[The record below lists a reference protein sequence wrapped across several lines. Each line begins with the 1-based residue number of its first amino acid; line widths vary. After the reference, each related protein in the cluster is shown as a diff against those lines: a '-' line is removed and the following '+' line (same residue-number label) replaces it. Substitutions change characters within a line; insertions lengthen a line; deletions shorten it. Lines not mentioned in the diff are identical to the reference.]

1 METIV
6 RIKILSD
13 TLSPE
18 EISRRLRREPDR
30 SWNKG
35 TADPKV
41 SRNMSKFNAWILNSG
56 LPKDVPIE
64 NQVAALLEK
73 VQPVA
78 REILEIS
85 ATETVDFSCVVYSDA
100 EPPIYFDNK
109 TLSAITSLGANL
121 DVDLYLQTQTHES
134 SSG

>member
-6 RIKILSD
+6 RIKILSNE
-13 TLSPE
+13 LSPE
-18 EISRRLRREPDR
+18 EISRKLRQQPDR

-56 LPKDVPIE
+56 LPKDARIE
-64 NQVAALLEK
+64 DQVAALLEK
-73 VQPVA
+73 VRPVGK
-78 REILEIS
+78 EILEIS
-85 ATETVDFSCVVYSDA
+85 ANETVDFSCVVYSDA

-109 TLSAITSLGANL
+109 TLGAIASLGANL
-121 DVDLYLQTQTHES
+121 DVDLYLQTKTEP
-134 SSG
+134 

>member
-6 RIKILSD
+6 RIKILSND
-13 TLSPE
+13 LSPE
-18 EISRRLRREPDR
+18 EISRRLRQQPDR

-56 LPKDVPIE
+56 LPKDARIE
-64 NQVAALLEK
+64 DQVAALLEK
-73 VQPVA
+73 VRPVGK
-78 REILEIS
+78 EILEIS
-85 ATETVDFSCVVYSDA
+85 ANETVDFSCVVYSDA

-109 TLSAITSLGANL
+109 TLGAIASLGANL
-121 DVDLYLQTQTHES
+121 DVDLYLQTKTEP
-134 SSG
+134 